1 MLGLFYLN
9 TRSLL
14 TLVRISGMSRPLL
27 LNLFYLYARF
37 LFVARASRQFVH
49 KNYPIL
55 GLFFLHIGS
64 LLTLFSW
71 HMNARGVGGVTGKTR
86 TSQRPVGATKSIRR
100 RYSIH
105 ARALLFLSFVSL
117 CWSPLTLV
125 RTSGRR
131 ISRRHAPL
139 RCNRI
144 SVYGRVRGRVRA

>member
-100 RYSIH
+100 RFSIH
-105 ARALLFLSFVSL
+105 ARALLFRALL
-117 CWSPLTLV
+117 LLTLV